1 MSLKTDYFDG
11 ATGLQQKMNDAFDEG
26 ALYVT
31 TNLAAISAALISNA
45 AQGKTTF
52 TVNVAGTGALNASY
66 LRANNG
72 NNLLLKAFLAG
83 ITSGLAGQEVYSYE
97 CTPKLNVSDSINT
110 SVDLNFTFQVT
121 A

>member
-11 ATGLQQKMNDAFDEG
+11 ATGLQQKMNDAFDGG
-26 ALYVT
+26 ASYVT
-31 TNLAAISAALISNA
+31 TNLSALSTALVDAA

-52 TVNVAGTGALNASY
+52 TVNVPGTGTVNSTY

-83 ITSGLAGQEVYSYE
+83 ITSGLAAQDIYSYE
-97 CTPKLNVSDSINT
+97 CTPKLNVSDTLST
-110 SVDLNFTFQVT
+110 SVDFIFTFQT
-121 A
+121 S